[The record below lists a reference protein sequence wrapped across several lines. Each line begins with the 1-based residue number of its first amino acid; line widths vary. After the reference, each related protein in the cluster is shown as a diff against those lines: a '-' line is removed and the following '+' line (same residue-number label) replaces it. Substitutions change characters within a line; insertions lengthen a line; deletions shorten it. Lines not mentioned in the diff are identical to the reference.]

1 MKIGKDEYGEELLI
15 INNEDDAYTLLEAYE
30 KLQERAA
37 KVATQL
43 IALEHGVNFSVDADE
58 ITSEGTGLYAN
69 WWTSCCGDS
78 EDHQQHIPLNYLF
91 DEDWQAEAEA
101 TIQRKKELEA
111 KNKRLREEKAKKAAE
126 ERERKR
132 YLELK
137 AKYEGDAS

>member
-1 MKIGKDEYGEELLI
+1 MKMGKDEYGVDMI
-15 INNEDDAYTLLEAYE
+15 IVDNEDDADLVLEAFE
-30 KLQERAA
+30 RLRERAA

-43 IALEHGVNFSVDADE
+43 IALEHGQHFCFDADE
-58 ITSEGTGLYAN
+58 ITAEGTSLYAN

-78 EDHQQHIPLNYLF
+78 EDHQTPIPLNYLF

-101 TIQRKKELEA
+101 TIQRKRELEA
-111 KNKRLREEKAKKAAE
+111 KNKQLREEKAKKAAQ

-137 AKYEGDAS
+137 AKYEGDS